1 MWSGCWHFVP
11 SESSGAI
18 VGRGS
23 PEPAAGTIACSP
35 LARSGHQMRGQ
46 ESQQADAGAM
56 ALHHRRRPQLIPMH
70 LSSRL
75 VVAVPDL
82 HLAFIV
88 GTQQILAACL

>member
-1 MWSGCWHFVP
+1 
-11 SESSGAI
+11 
-18 VGRGS
+18 
-23 PEPAAGTIACSP
+23 
-35 LARSGHQMRGQ
+35 
-46 ESQQADAGAM
+46 M